1 MTNDDHDPPAPS
13 ISCGGVRVWRNVEEE
28 EEEEEEDDEDDERI
42 RKELQQVYVMS
53 HIFGSA

>member
-1 MTNDDHDPPAPS
+1 MTYDDHDPPAPS
-13 ISCGGVRVWRNVEEE
+13 ILCGGVRVWRRV
-28 EEEEEEDDEDDERI
+28 EEEEDDEDDERI